1 MILASP
7 RNSALHRRVSGI
19 VAAFLLSAC
28 APVGFDPLQQ
38 DLTRVA
44 QEQLLKTLASQYTRE
59 LGKGVAIVVAG
70 LAEPGGYLDNPI
82 ARILL
87 PPPVAMV
94 LGVVR
99 DLNTDPQATLLSVLI
114 NQAAEQAIPGAA
126 PILQAV
132 LTQITPIEAR
142 QLLGGGLT
150 AGTEALKAKAST
162 ALQAVLGPIISD
174 QLAAS
179 GAMLVYKEILET
191 YPTESDST
199 RIEDAAAPTGS
210 VHESVSDLGRYVTE
224 QAVAGMFN
232 ALGDQETFIR
242 DNIDDLTG
250 GMLRSPAMELRR

>member
-1 MILASP
+1 ML
-7 RNSALHRRVSGI
+7 
-19 VAAFLLSAC
+19 LLSAC
-28 APVGFDPLQQ
+28 APGGLDTLQQ

-44 QEQLLKTLASQYTRE
+44 QEQVMKTLASHYTRE
-59 LGKGVAIVVAG
+59 LSKGVATVVAG
-70 LAEPGGYLDNPI
+70 LAEPGGYLNNPI

-87 PPPVAMV
+87 PPPLTMA

-99 DLNTDPQATLLSVLI
+99 DLKADPQASLLSVLM

-132 LTQITPIEAR
+132 LMQITPTEAR
-142 QLLGGGLT
+142 QLLDGDKT
-150 AGTEALKAKAST
+150 AGTEALKARTST

-191 YPTESDST
+191 YPTKSDAT
-199 RIEDAAAPTGS
+199 PTEDAAAPIES

-232 ALGDQETFIR
+232 VLGDQETFIR
-242 DNIDDLTG
+242 NNFDDLTG
-250 GMLRSPAMELRR
+250 GMLQGLGRTPAMELQKSR